1 MSLWIVGILLVALFG
16 AMGYFLGSIRTV
28 VVLVGLWL
36 SALLAK
42 AVGAPMAGLVP
53 KLGFENPIWLV
64 YLPPVLGFLVMFLVF
79 AVAAFVVHHLLHRQY
94 RNSTDEYTYARWE
107 RLNRRTG
114 VGAGAAAGVVAW
126 VLVSAVAYVPG
137 YLTTQIEGSEEASMA
152 VKFANGMTT
161 SARNSGLQRLI
172 ERFQP
177 AAPEHF
183 QAADVLG
190 LIYQNPAAHARLASY
205 PPFLGLAEA
214 HPELADLGRDPG
226 VQTAIQSKAG
236 FTGLMEQDRIRA
248 VLENHEV
255 VQSLMGLNYADL
267 EGYLRTGV
275 SEVYRGEP
283 ALGRWR
289 LNVRRSIAE
298 MRTTPSSQLS
308 ATEFN
313 LIRKALNVYLEE
325 MNVGFTTDNRVL
337 LRVKA
342 RDEERLQASAG
353 RAPAGGGDA
362 GGESAAGSGGGLTAR
377 GLAARAMPQPQE
389 GQSTADLYR
398 DRYGIAGPGGGGAG
412 GGGVA
417 GGPPGA
423 VPLSSITSV
432 ASPRVVARASA
443 TTTLGPILN
452 SGDGQWTRDGDI
464 YRVRFS
470 NEGQE
475 VNLEAR
481 VKDRYLIFTMDGR
494 TLVFNRI

>member
-1 MSLWIVGILLVALFG
+1 
-16 AMGYFLGSIRTV
+16 
-28 VVLVGLWL
+28 
-36 SALLAK
+36 
-42 AVGAPMAGLVP
+42 
-53 KLGFENPIWLV
+53 
-64 YLPPVLGFLVMFLVF
+64 
-79 AVAAFVVHHLLHRQY
+79 
-94 RNSTDEYTYARWE
+94 
-107 RLNRRTG
+107 
-114 VGAGAAAGVVAW
+114 
-126 VLVSAVAYVPG
+126 
-137 YLTTQIEGSEEASMA
+137 
-152 VKFANGMTT
+152 
-161 SARNSGLQRLI
+161 LI

-177 AAPEHF
+177 AAPAHF

-236 FTGLMEQDRIRA
+236 FTALLEQARIRA
-248 VLENHEV
+248 VLENHAV
-255 VQSLMGLNYADL
+255 VQALMGLNFADL
-267 EGYLRTGV
+267 DAYLRTGE

-298 MRTTPSSQLS
+298 MRTTPSSQLPPI
-308 ATEFN
+308 EFN

-342 RDEERLQASAG
+342 KDEERLQASAG
-353 RAPAGGGDA
+353 RVAVGGGE
-362 GGESAAGSGGGLTAR
+362 GGEGSAQGSGGGLTAR

-398 DRYGIAGPGGGGAG
+398 DRYGISGPGGGGSVG
-412 GGGVA
+412 GGGGA

-423 VPLSSITSV
+423 VPLANITSV

-452 SGDGQWTRDGDI
+452 SGDGSWTRDGEV

-475 VNLEAR
+475 INLEAR
-481 VKDRYLIFTMDGR
+481 VKDRHLIFTMDGR